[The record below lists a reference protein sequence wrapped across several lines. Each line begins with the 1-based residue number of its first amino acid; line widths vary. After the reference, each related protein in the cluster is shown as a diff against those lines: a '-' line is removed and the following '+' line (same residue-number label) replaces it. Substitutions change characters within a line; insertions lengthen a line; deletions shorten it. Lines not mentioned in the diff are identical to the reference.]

1 MNKLILNK
9 VEKDI
14 KKAKDEGAEF
24 IIVFLH
30 WGREYQ
36 LIESNYQINWVN
48 TFYKLGVDLIIG
60 THPHVIQPVQVM
72 SNELREKCIFFI
84 L

>member
-48 TFYKLGVDLIIG
+48 TF
-60 THPHVIQPVQVM
+60 
-72 SNELREKCIFFI
+72 
-84 L
+84 